1 MRNVTPLLVWTRLAD
16 FVHHERRAV
25 QHALLQNCRFLRTIE
40 ALREHMRRGGIE
52 EAVRRAVRE
61 ELKESGIKRAAS
73 R

>member
-1 MRNVTPLLVWTRLAD
+1 MLDHFRKR
-16 FVHHERRAV
+16 VHEMGGGNY
-25 QHALLQNCRFLRTIE
+25 QSLINE
-40 ALREHMRRGGIE
+40 ALREHIRRGGIE